1 MAGALGRD
9 EEDVHI
15 LGRLDLA
22 EVDVE
27 AVGEQQ
33 GLALGQM
40 GLDVVFIDRRLHFV
54 GQQNHDQIGLLG
66 RFGGGHGREAVLL
79 GQLVVAPP
87 GRWPTTTLTPES
99 RRFWAWAWPWLP

>member
-1 MAGALGRD
+1 MASCSIATRQHAAALGEGAAHQMAGALGRD

-15 LGRLDLA
+15 LGRLNLA

-40 GLDVVFIDRRLHFV
+40 WGLMSF
-54 GQQNHDQIGLLG
+54 
-66 RFGGGHGREAVLL
+66 
-79 GQLVVAPP
+79 
-87 GRWPTTTLTPES
+87 S
-99 RRFWAWAWPWLP
+99 